1 MAAKML
7 LGRLRDGVKIFLG
20 PLRLALAAADS
31 YISVYGGATEY
42 VALDTESYTPP
53 PAIAIFEG
61 DDVSDQVEVTGTV
74 NTSEVGV
81 YTLTYTVPGTV
92 PLLSIEHTVIVYD
105 PSSVDAGQAGNIDGL
120 IFTDIIEPVI
130 FTLD

>member
-7 LGRLRDGVKIFLG
+7 LGRLRDGSRYFG

-31 YISVYGGATEY
+31 YISVYGGATG
-42 VALDTESYTPP
+42 VCGARHAKVTPP

-74 NTSEVGV
+74 NTSSRCLH
-81 YTLTYTVPGTV
+81 LTRC
-92 PLLSIEHTVIVYD
+92 L
-105 PSSVDAGQAGNIDGL
+105 GL
-120 IFTDIIEPVI
+120 FAAIN
-130 FTLD
+130 